1 MKWLSLQTF
10 LFKFYWLPKFQKF
23 INSYCQ
29 KTWNSYWIL
38 SWLWEFKKFTTEILQ
53 TFALKFYWLSKFE
66 YLRSNY
72 LHWNSIHCR
81 NSNIYCQNI
90 CIEIPFIVEIRI
102 FTVKI
107 LKICSFWKQTI
118 PHGRSTFVASWP
130 LKQTKVSRKFYLCRF
145 MALSKRAVSVPI
157 KITGLRGV

>member
-1 MKWLSLQTF
+1 MHDRFNWLFKFMKWLSLQTF

-66 YLRSNY
+66 YLLSKY
-72 LHWNSIHCR
+72 LHWNSIDCR
-81 NSNIYCQNI
+81 NSNIYDQTI

-107 LKICSFWKQTI
+107 FALKFHSLSKFEYLRSKYWKFARFENKQYLTEGLPLS
-118 PHGRSTFVASWP
+118 PHGP
-130 LKQTKVSRKFYLCRF
+130 
-145 MALSKRAVSVPI
+145 
-157 KITGLRGV
+157 